1 MPRMTLRNKPK
12 KKILFALLV
21 VAASW
26 IGFAAPL
33 AAQSAAVA
41 SLTVRITGLSSAK
54 GQVKIALFN
63 SSESWLGDHP
73 AASSTVP
80 VESLTVT
87 WKFSD
92 IPQGDYGIALFHDEN
107 KNGKMDKNFLGIPQE
122 AYGFSNNQR
131 VVLGP
136 PKWDKSKFAVKGSSS
151 EISIEVK

>member
-1 MPRMTLRNKPK
+1 MRAEPTAKF
-12 KKILFALLV
+12 LFTMLIVALSCV
-21 VAASW
+21 
-26 IGFAAPL
+26 GFAAPL
-33 AAQSAAVA
+33 LAQPAGVA

-63 SSESWLGDHP
+63 SAESWLGDNP
-73 AASSTVP
+73 ASSSTVP
-80 VESLTVT
+80 VDGLTVT

-92 IPQGDYGIALFHDEN
+92 IPHGDYGIAVFHDEN

-136 PKWDKSKFAVKGSSS
+136 PKWDKSKFAVKGLST
-151 EISIEVK
+151 EVAIEVK